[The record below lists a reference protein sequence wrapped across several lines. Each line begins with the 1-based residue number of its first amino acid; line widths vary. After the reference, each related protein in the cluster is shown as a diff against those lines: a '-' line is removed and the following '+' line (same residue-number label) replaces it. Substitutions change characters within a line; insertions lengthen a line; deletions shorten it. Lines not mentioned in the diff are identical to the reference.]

1 MSSPSLLSP
10 STGHPAR
17 QDLFPGLS
25 KPLVIDISRE
35 PPPALAR
42 VAAIIP
48 CHNRRDDAAALF
60 SDLAALD
67 LSGVDLRIIL
77 VDNASTIP
85 LADLPAP
92 ALNVDHLRLNTNSG
106 GSGGYSAGLSLALS
120 LNERLTEPEWTS
132 FNPEFVWLV
141 DSDAR
146 VPRDT
151 LRALLSAIHSDPR
164 IIAAGPA
171 VADPDTRIPFELGG
185 HINRRNGTF
194 EPMVPG
200 AAGVQCAMSD
210 VGCRMSEDAASRLGF
225 LHPTSDITHPTSFTP
240 HSTSHIP
247 VQYLAA
253 CCALIRSDAARAIG
267 PFPDTFLNGDDVE
280 WFIRMSQRTGG
291 RIVAVPT
298 ALAYHPRY
306 DRFPT
311 WTRYYA
317 TRNAHAPIDAVGA
330 PRMAKF
336 RRAMLDVCRAAQQEM
351 MGRSDL
357 TRLHMLGLKH
367 AAQGRTTGIAPPGVI
382 AVEPSTKSSDLL
394 AALRDRLG
402 SLSGLTVAIHPALG
416 IPDRER
422 AELLDAL
429 RVAECTILPLPTCG
443 GLRARLTTISRW
455 LGRARADIA
464 LIPARGRPDSW
475 FSGRTLVQLIPGS
488 AAIRA
493 PHRLAAPV
501 RAGYSLVIG
510 TTRAI
515 RIARRPRVGPSP
527 LNPAHRAAAAL
538 ARGPGRALSVEA
550 IVLSYNRW
558 PALEATIERL
568 LASPAFNGRGSL
580 PGVQRTITV
589 VDNGSRD
596 GTRDRAEAFLAPRGI
611 NLIALP
617 DNRGVDAFNTAASRS
632 TADAVLI
639 LDDDATPDDDSLIA
653 AIDELAS
660 RPSLGAVTLHPR
672 HPNGGR
678 SEWPFRV
685 PPGGGGGTDAWP
697 FMGCANLVRR
707 DAWMHVG
714 GFEPAFF
721 LYRNDTDLAL
731 KLLAS
736 TRGVHFNP
744 SLIVW
749 HDSPSGPGSPKSIR
763 WHQLATRNWI
773 WMARRH
779 SGMGFPAHILG
790 FLGALLGWLWAHK
803 LAGFSIPRHTA
814 TLRGL
819 WSGITTP
826 APTLGTLTPDGRPWR
841 TLLSMHFRRSEK

>member
-1 MSSPSLLSP
+1 M
-10 STGHPAR
+10 
-17 QDLFPGLS
+17 
-25 KPLVIDISRE
+25 
-35 PPPALAR
+35 
-42 VAAIIP
+42 
-48 CHNRRDDAAALF
+48 
-60 SDLAALD
+60 
-67 LSGVDLRIIL
+67 
-77 VDNASTIP
+77 
-85 LADLPAP
+85 
-92 ALNVDHLRLNTNSG
+92 
-106 GSGGYSAGLSLALS
+106 
-120 LNERLTEPEWTS
+120 W
-132 FNPEFVWLV
+132 
-141 DSDAR
+141 
-146 VPRDT
+146 
-151 LRALLSAIHSDPR
+151 
-164 IIAAGPA
+164 
-171 VADPDTRIPFELGG
+171 
-185 HINRRNGTF
+185 
-194 EPMVPG
+194 
-200 AAGVQCAMSD
+200 D
-210 VGCRMSEDAASRLGF
+210 VGCKKSPESSLSPHSLF
-225 LHPTSDITHPTSFTP
+225 PTP
-240 HSTSHIP
+240 HSLLP
-247 VQYLAA
+247 VEYLAA
-253 CCALIRSDAARAIG
+253 CCALIRSDAARAVG

-280 WFIRMSQRTGG
+280 WFIRMSQRTGR
-291 RIVAVPT
+291 RIVAVPA

-311 WTRYYA
+311 WTRYYT
-317 TRNAHAPIDAVGA
+317 TRNAHAPIDAVNA

-357 TRLHMLGLKH
+357 ARLHMLGLKH

-402 SLSGLTVAIHPALG
+402 SLSGLTVAVHPALG

-422 AELLDAL
+422 ADILDAL
-429 RVAECTILPLPTCG
+429 RVAECTIIPLPTRG
-443 GLRARLTTISRW
+443 GLRARLLTISRW
-455 LGRARADIA
+455 LGLGRADIA

-501 RAGYSLVIG
+501 RAACSLAIG
-510 TTRAI
+510 TSRAI
-515 RIARRPRVGPSP
+515 RIARRPRLGPSP
-527 LNPAHRAAAAL
+527 LNPTHRAAAAL

-568 LASPAFNGRGSL
+568 LASPAFDGRGSL
-580 PGVQRTITV
+580 SGVQRTITV
-589 VDNGSRD
+589 VDNGSQD
-596 GTRDRAEAFLAPRGI
+596 GTRDRAEAFLVPRGI

-672 HPNGGR
+672 HPKGGR

-685 PPGGGGGTDAWP
+685 LLSGTDCWP

-731 KLLAS
+731 KLLA
-736 TRGVHFNP
+736 TGRGVHFNP

-790 FLGALLGWLWAHK
+790 FLGATLGWLWAHK
-803 LAGFSIPRHTA
+803 LAGLSIQRHTA

-826 APTLGTLTPDGRPWR
+826 APTLGTITPDGRPWR